1 MEVQQIME
9 MLKQKPD
16 FTILVNGVECETIT
30 ADLENKT
37 INFKSKE
44 D

>member
-1 MEVQQIME
+1 MEVQQIMK

-16 FTILVNGVECETIT
+16 FTILVNGNECETIV

-37 INFKSKE
+37 INFMTKRS
-44 D
+44 

>member
-1 MEVQQIME
+1 MEVQQIMK
-9 MLKQKPD
+9 MLKQKLD
-16 FTILVNGVECETIT
+16 FTILVNGIECETIT

>member
-16 FTILVNGVECETIT
+16 FTILVNGKEDITIT